1 PLIESTFMNHA
12 TAAPQ
17 PFSREQNPML
27 VGPAAPTRTP
37 MPSLP
42 LSPSTYGACS
52 ESSLIVTLSCLLVVS
67 IPGESPVVTSTP
79 LGLASRL
86 SRFTLRSGGPANAP
100 CTSAKVVFES
110 SVTGRPYSRSVWS
123 CADVS
128 RRVTVSVILAES
140 APTSGL
146 VVVSPAFR
154 TRLAGRAVV
163 TNTTRLSTTPGT
175 SLAVMA
181 TAWKGST
188 YPRNVE
194 SRPMLA
200 ASTVSTTSILP
211 LGQNVGHT
219 PGAVARS
226 THPASTAASHAT
238 RCALIGRGSPS
249 RTHRG
254 AARRGSSGARSSGP
268 RRS

>member
-1 PLIESTFMNHA
+1 MPRGSVTRMMLRADGAPPTASVESGGAGGGSNRKVSNREPWGGNGLWINVVSIPLIESTFMNHV

-67 IPGESPVVTSTP
+67 IPAESPVVGSTP
-79 LGLASRL
+79 LGFASRL
-86 SRFTLRSGGPANAP
+86 SRFTLRNGAPANAP

-110 SVTGRPYSRSVWS
+110 IVTGRPYSRSVWS

-163 TNTTRLSTTPGT
+163 TNTTRLANTPGT
-175 SLAVMA
+175 SPAGMA
-181 TAWKGST
+181 TA
-188 YPRNVE
+188 
-194 SRPMLA
+194 
-200 ASTVSTTSILP
+200 
-211 LGQNVGHT
+211 
-219 PGAVARS
+219 
-226 THPASTAASHAT
+226 
-238 RCALIGRGSPS
+238 
-249 RTHRG
+249 
-254 AARRGSSGARSSGP
+254 
-268 RRS
+268 